1 MPVRGRPSA
10 DTTHFALASRR
21 QKDGRAE
28 IVKRKRRGGGCN
40 RAQRTCT
47 VMEAQLRVRRRMQA
61 ELGGTT
67 SVQTPEAVLFVMR
80 LVELDCPGAL
90 GVLEEMEEHG

>member
-1 MPVRGRPSA
+1 
-10 DTTHFALASRR
+10 
-21 QKDGRAE
+21 
-28 IVKRKRRGGGCN
+28 
-40 RAQRTCT
+40 
-47 VMEAQLRVRRRMQA
+47 MQA